1 MRPEQWAGTN
11 ITHIGSYAKKGP
23 RNVQMWEKQGLF
35 KFLFISCIGI
45 QMLTI
50 FVNFRIST
58 NIPKAEFETKFL
70 LWSHRVNNQI
80 PHKDINV
87 IVVVSVHIWV

>member
-11 ITHIGSYAKKGP
+11 IIHIGSYAKKDP

-58 NIPKAEFETKFL
+58 SIPKAEFETIQYSFYNGHTEFNIK
-70 LWSHRVNNQI
+70 I
-80 PHKDINV
+80 PHKDT
-87 IVVVSVHIWV
+87 

>member
-1 MRPEQWAGTN
+1 MPVTWKKLINVLYRCVMRPEQWAGTN
-11 ITHIGSYAKKGP
+11 IIHIGSYAKKDP

-58 NIPKAEFETKFL
+58 SIPKAEFE
-70 LWSHRVNNQI
+70 I
-80 PHKDINV
+80 
-87 IVVVSVHIWV
+87 